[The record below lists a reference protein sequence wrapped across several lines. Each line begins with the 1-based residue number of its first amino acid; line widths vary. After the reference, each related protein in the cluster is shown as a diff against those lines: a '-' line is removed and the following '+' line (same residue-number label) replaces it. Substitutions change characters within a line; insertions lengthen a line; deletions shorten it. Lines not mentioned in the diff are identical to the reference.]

1 MITRAL
7 ITLQDFQK
15 RQYTECI
22 DGVKTLDDA
31 LLIADF
37 LASNS
42 MAAVVSVRWQQEK
55 IFARNGIEGGAYDTV
70 KQRLAVKLRST
81 ENDWFVFDIPAP
93 KDNVFEED
101 QTGKYPI
108 LESIKTLIDNATGKS
123 WTVIAHGLKSFEP

>member
-22 DGVKTLDDA
+22 DGVKTFDDA

-55 IFARNGIEGGAYDTV
+55 IFESTGVEGGAYDTV

-81 ENDWFVFDIPAP
+81 KNDWFIFDVPAP
-93 KDNVFEED
+93 KDTVFDED
-101 QTGKYPI
+101 QTGKLSI
-108 LESIKTLIDNATGKS
+108 LDGIKSLLDSATGGE
-123 WTVIAHGLKSFEP
+123 WQPIAHGLKSFEP

>member
-22 DGVKTLDDA
+22 DGVKTFDDA

-55 IFARNGIEGGAYDTV
+55 IFESTGVEGGAYDTV

-81 ENDWFVFDIPAP
+81 ENDWFIFDVPAP
-93 KDNVFEED
+93 NDSVFETD
-101 QTGKYPI
+101 QTGKLPI
-108 LESIKTLIDNATGKS
+108 LNAIKTLIDSATGKN

>member
-22 DGVKTLDDA
+22 DGVKSLDDA
-31 LLIADF
+31 MNIAEF
-37 LASNS
+37 IAANS
-42 MAAVVSVRWQQEK
+42 MAALKSVRWQEEK
-55 IFARNGIEGGAYDTV
+55 IFEGEGREGSAYDTC

-81 ENDWFVFDIPAP
+81 ENDWFIFDIPAP
-93 KDNVFEED
+93 NDSVFKED
-101 QTGKYPI
+101 QTGKLEI
-108 LESIKTLIDNATGKS
+108 LKRIKTLIDNATGKS

>member
-37 LASNS
+37 LQEHS
-42 MAAVVSVRWQQEK
+42 MAVVISVRWQQER
-55 IFARNGIEGGAYDTV
+55 IFERSGVEGGAYDTV
-70 KQRLAVKLRST
+70 KQRLAVKMRNT

-93 KDNVFEED
+93 KDSIFDTD
-101 QTGKYPI
+101 QTGKLTI
-108 LESIKTLIDNATGKS
+108 LADIKTLLDNATGKD
-123 WTVIAHGLKSFEP
+123 WQPITHGLKSVDV